1 MKVYEIVTEAP
12 NVRRGILDPEITDVE
27 PKDPSKTKAAAPKN
41 GANAF
46 SQMANQLG
54 STSSTGGTNTPTA
67 TGQTHTA
74 NPNNPNNAVKPSTS
88 TGPTPAG
95 PQATTNPQSSP
106 ASNTQTPPNST
117 SKPSVPA
124 SSSSKPAPTAKEL
137 LKTLKKNKAEKEAK
151 VALIKEQRIA
161 GFVANPIVQA
171 IGKTAAIFYPIYT
184 WVEEMAAI
192 NVLWKV
198 EDIDGVTAQG
208 YRADVT
214 ARCFTEM
221 ISNFAGFILV
231 AKSSATIVT
240 TLRTMVAGVPGGGQV
255 AWIVMTLAQIAFFA
269 LLNRPE
275 VQQYIC
281 KMIMSYA
288 WPVADWVGSLG
299 ELGAGN
305 NAKVKD
311 AVLDV
316 ANKPGALP
324 APNKQPTNTPSS
336 GQGAQ
341 PSEPSGSG
349 DRMVTGDELF
359 KSLRLQ

>member
-1 MKVYEIVTEAP
+1 MA
-12 NVRRGILDPEITDVE
+12 
-27 PKDPSKTKAAAPKN
+27 KDLSGGKT
-41 GANAF
+41 
-46 SQMANQLG
+46 
-54 STSSTGGTNTPTA
+54 STSSTSSSNAMGQMAKDLSGGKTSTGGTTTQTPT
-67 TGQTHTA
+67 GQIHRA
-74 NPNNPNNAVKPSTS
+74 NPNNPNNAVKPS
-88 TGPTPAG
+88 A
-95 PQATTNPQSSP
+95 SP
-106 ASNTQTPPNST
+106 APNTQTPPNST
-117 SKPSVPA
+117 SKPSAPS

-192 NVLWKV
+192 NVLWQS

-221 ISNFAGFILV
+221 ISNFAGLILV
-231 AKSSATIVT
+231 AKSSASIVT
-240 TLRTMVAGVPGGGQV
+240 TLRTMIAGVPGGGQV

-281 KMIMSYA
+281 KMIMSKA

-324 APNKQPTNTPSS
+324 NKDQSAPNKQPASTPPSNK

-341 PSEPSGSG
+341 PALPSGSG
-349 DRMVTGDELF
+349 DRMVTGDELM
-359 KSLRLQ
+359 KQLGL

>member
-12 NVRRGILDPEITDVE
+12 NVRRGILDPEITDIE

-74 NPNNPNNAVKPSTS
+74 NPNNPNNATKPS
-88 TGPTPAG
+88 AG

-106 ASNTQTPPNST
+106 ASPQATTPPNS
-117 SKPSVPA
+117 SK
-124 SSSSKPAPTAKEL
+124 KAPTAKEL
-137 LKTLKKNKAEKEAK
+137 LKLVKKNKAEKEAK
-151 VALIKEQRIA
+151 IALIKEQKIA

-171 IGKTAAIFYPIYT
+171 LGKTASILYPIYE
-184 WVEEMAAI
+184 WVEEMAVI
-192 NVLWKV
+192 NVLWQA

-214 ARCFTEM
+214 ARCFTSM

-231 AKSSATIVT
+231 AKSSASIVT
-240 TLRTMVAGVPGGGQV
+240 TIRTMIAGVPGGGQV
-255 AWIVMTLAQIAFFA
+255 AWIVMSLAQVAFFA
-269 LLNRPE
+269 LLNRDD

-281 KMIMSYA
+281 KTIMSKA
-288 WPVADWVGSLG
+288 WPAADWVGSLG

-305 NAKVKD
+305 NAKVKG
-311 AVLDV
+311 AVLDA

-324 APNKQPTNTPSS
+324 NKDQATPNNQPTGKSPAPVS
-336 GQGAQ
+336 GQAAQ
-341 PSEPSGSG
+341 PSAPDKSG
-349 DRMVTGDELF
+349 DRMVTGDELM
-359 KSLRLQ
+359 KQLGL

>member
-27 PKDPSKTKAAAPKN
+27 PKAPSAKPSSS
-41 GANAF
+41 NAMG
-46 SQMANQLG
+46 QMAKDLSG
-54 STSSTGGTNTPTA
+54 GKTSTGGTTTQTPT
-67 TGQTHTA
+67 GQIHRA

-137 LKTLKKNKAEKEAK
+137 LKTIKKNKAEKEAK
-151 VALIKEQRIA
+151 IALLKEQNIA
-161 GFVANPIVQA
+161 GLGANPIVQA
-171 IGKTAAIFYPIYT
+171 IGKTAAILLPIYT
-184 WVEEMAAI
+184 WVEEMATI
-192 NVLWKV
+192 NVLWKA

-269 LLNRPE
+269 LLNRPD
-275 VQQYIC
+275 VQKYIC
-281 KMIMSYA
+281 SKLMSFA
-288 WPVADWVGSLG
+288 WPAADWVGSLG

-324 APNKQPTNTPSS
+324 TPNNQPTNTPSS